1 MYDALSGT
9 LAGWQRRAV
18 LICCVAIAFSVSG
31 SAFAQN
37 EPAII
42 NSPNGIGLRLSQ
54 CWVPPAPERPQMLDV
69 TVRLSFSS
77 AGAVI
82 GEPRVSYIRATEQAG
97 LREKIKASVLAAI
110 KACTP
115 LRFTPSLGAA
125 IAGRIIAIRL
135 RRVPVSGK
143 TQLI

>member
-1 MYDALSGT
+1 
-9 LAGWQRRAV
+9 
-18 LICCVAIAFSVSG
+18 
-31 SAFAQN
+31 
-37 EPAII
+37 
-42 NSPNGIGLRLSQ
+42 
-54 CWVPPAPERPQMLDV
+54 
-69 TVRLSFSS
+69 LSFSS

-82 GEPRVSYIRATEQAG
+82 GEPHISYIRATEQAG

>member
-1 MYDALSGT
+1 M
-9 LAGWQRRAV
+9 AGWQRRAV

-37 EPAII
+37 KPAII

-54 CWVPPAPERPQMLDV
+54 CWVPPAPERPQILDV

-77 AGAVI
+77 EGAVI
-82 GEPRVSYIRATEQAG
+82 GKPRVSYIRATEQAG
-97 LREKIKASVLAAI
+97 LREKIIKASVLAAI